1 MLRYMAKGTFR
12 CDKIKDLMKETD
24 SILDN
29 PGFSLN
35 KADVITVILVREAEV
50 QKEEKMIP
58 CCL

>member
-1 MLRYMAKGTFR
+1 MAKGTFR